1 MATMKLEGHLRRRE
15 PIMPAAPETGE
26 GVTGVS
32 QPVGETTLQRDD
44 ESFSFVACV
53 SDMAL
58 LEANLLASPCLDAG
72 SPNEVI
78 VVKGCPAAA
87 NGLKLAFEWA
97 RREWIACVHQDVFL
111 PRGWDQLVTDQL
123 KEAERRFGPIGV
135 AGVYGVGEAIVPDE
149 PDTAA
154 RRRTDWLGERPR
166 PRAPRWARA
175 PRARGDARRDRAG
188 HSSKFGPAVRSGAWF
203 YLYGA
208 DICLQR
214 RTRAGRGGIGRTVP
228 SQFV

>member
-1 MATMKLEGHLRRRE
+1 MRRRE
-15 PIMPAAPETGE
+15 PLC
-26 GVTGVS
+26 
-32 QPVGETTLQRDD
+32 QPPLKLEKVLQAFLNPWVRQHCNATTNRFHSWRAFPTWQ
-44 ESFSFVACV
+44 
-53 SDMAL
+53 L

-135 AGVYGVGEAIVPDE
+135 AGVYGVGGRSFP
-149 PDTAA
+149 TT
-154 RRRTDWLGERPR
+154 RHGRS
-166 PRAPRWARA
+166 APN
-175 PRARGDARRDRAG
+175 GLVG
-188 HSSKFGPAVRSGAWF
+188 
-203 YLYGA
+203 
-208 DICLQR
+208 
-214 RTRAGRGGIGRTVP
+214 
-228 SQFV
+228 